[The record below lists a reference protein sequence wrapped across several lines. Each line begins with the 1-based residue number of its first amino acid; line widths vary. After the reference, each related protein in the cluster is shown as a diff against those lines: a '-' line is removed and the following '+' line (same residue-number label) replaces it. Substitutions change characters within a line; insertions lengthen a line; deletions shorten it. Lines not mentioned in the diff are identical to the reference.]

1 MSHRVIQFQ
10 TKVSSKSKTSELKQK
25 IENRLDN
32 KEFNL
37 FERSVVDG
45 EDMDGIPTLS
55 VTTEHNVS
63 EEANQFSTWLK
74 QLAEDNKANSNSEGF
89 NWLRHK
95 VHDCWHN
102 VEGQQEP
109 CEAQDYKSFDI

>member
-10 TKVSSKSKTSELKQK
+10 AKVSNKTETDQLKQE

-45 EDMDGIPTLS
+45 EDMEGNPTLS
-55 VTTEHNVS
+55 VTTEHNI
-63 EEANQFSTWLK
+63 T
-74 QLAEDNKANSNSEGF
+74 
-89 NWLRHK
+89 
-95 VHDCWHN
+95 
-102 VEGQQEP
+102 EP
-109 CEAQDYKSFDI
+109 VLDMA